1 MAGNDGDSDGT
12 DRAAILARRQRFIA
26 LALSG
31 LAAACGDDSGNGT
44 SPMPCLDVAPQTES
58 ATMTGTQTE
67 TGASTDSMSSTSV
80 TTTAGSTSTPMPCLD
95 VQPPT
100 SSGPDDDS
108 TTSTGTDTDDGTDDG
123 ASSDSTGRPQPCLA
137 PKG

>member
-1 MAGNDGDSDGT
+1 MAGDDGDSDAT

-31 LAAACGDDSGNGT
+31 LAVTCGDDSGNGT

-58 ATMTGTQTE
+58 ATMTGVTE
-67 TGASTDSMSSTSV
+67 TGTDSMSSTSV
-80 TTTAGSTSTPMPCLD
+80 GTSGGSTGTPMPCLD
-95 VQPPT
+95 VAPPT
-100 SSGPDDDS
+100 SSGPADDS
-108 TTSTGTDTDDGTDDG
+108 TSSSGTDTDDGTDG
-123 ASSDSTGRPQPCLA
+123 GSGSTGGPMPCLA

>member
-1 MAGNDGDSDGT
+1 MAGDDAGDSDAR

-31 LAAACGDDSGNGT
+31 LAVTCGDDNGNGT

-58 ATMTGTQTE
+58 ATMTGQTE
-67 TGASTDSMSSTSV
+67 TGTDSMSSTSGG
-80 TTTAGSTSTPMPCLD
+80 TSGSTGTPMPCLD

-100 SSGPDDDS
+100 SSGPSDESS
-108 TTSTGTDTDDGTDDG
+108 TSSTGTDTDDGMDEG
-123 ASSDSTGRPQPCLA
+123 ASSDSTG
-137 PKG
+137 